1 MASKRRKKRAKRR
14 KARRKAWSSRIGTLL
29 TFLLLLSV
37 LVLVV
42 STVLR
47 WIVPVEE
54 GAAFGRN
61 IIRVEVLNGC
71 GESGVAERVTDWL
84 RGQGFDIVYFG
95 NAESFS
101 HEETLLLDRS
111 GRPEFV
117 REVAGVLGC
126 DRIERRY
133 DGLLLLDVTVIV
145 GRDWRALRL
154 APADEPEWET
164 TARQVRQWLE
174 AWLPM

>member
-1 MASKRRKKRAKRR
+1 MAARRKKKKRKRR
-14 KARRKAWSSRIGTLL
+14 RRRKVSWTSRIGSLL
-29 TFLLLLSV
+29 TFLLFLGV

-47 WIVPVEE
+47 WTVPAEE
-54 GAAFGRN
+54 GSAFGRG

-71 GESGVAERVTDWL
+71 GDAGVAERVTDWL
-84 RGQGFDIVYFG
+84 RGEGFDIVYFG
-95 NAESFS
+95 NADTFS
-101 HEETLLLDRS
+101 YEETILLDRS

-126 DRIERRY
+126 ERIERRY

-145 GRDWRALRL
+145 GRDWRGLRL
-154 APADEPEWET
+154 ERADASGWEAS
-164 TARQVRQWLE
+164 ARRAREWLE
-174 AWLPM
+174 SWLPM